1 MKRRFVYIIIL
12 IVSSINI
19 YSQSNLDKVPVSPIK
34 IDGRRN
40 YKVNQNANVEVCI
53 NADEGTKFDFE
64 TTVKDSIYWIKTYAK
79 KGIVKPHPVVICQD
93 YVFTTTQKGIYY
105 LRFLVYKSKDEI
117 EYIEHI
123 LEFK

>member
-1 MKRRFVYIIIL
+1 M
-12 IVSSINI
+12 SSINA
-19 YSQSNLDKVPVSPIK
+19 YSQRFCDKFPVTPIK

-40 YKVNQNANVEVCI
+40 YKVIHSANIEVCI
-53 NADEGTKFDFE
+53 NSATSGNNMDFE
-64 TTVKDSIYWIKTYAK
+64 TTIEDSIYWIKTNLIKACNSYQ
-79 KGIVKPHPVVICQD
+79 KPEVLCKD